1 MIDKVSVKSSSD
13 LIEHLLITVFKV
25 QMLSAIIDCESLHE
39 LSIVRCLSCCAG
51 EFLFT
56 AANSENSFFLGLKKL
71 FFFSSGSSC
80 LFLFPLTVNFERPPE
95 RSSIT

>member
-1 MIDKVSVKSSSD
+1 MTEKVSVKSSLD
-13 LIEHLLITVFKV
+13 FIEHPLKTVFKV
-25 QMLSAIIDCESLHE
+25 QILSAITDSESLHE

-56 AANSENSFFLGLKKL
+56 AANSENSSFLGLKKF
-71 FFFSSGSSC
+71 FFFSTGSSC
-80 LFLFPLTVNFERPPE
+80 LFPFPLTVNFERPPE